1 MDGPD
6 PRANPLV
13 NETFTVIA
21 EEYGITSVLTGE
33 GGDFMFSG
41 ETAVIDSFI
50 RQKRFSDAH
59 RLLREW
65 SDGSLK
71 KMMKYGFQ
79 YGVAPFL
86 PYVGEKMY
94 YRLLWSDT
102 EYELPEYF
110 TEEHRMR
117 EREINKED
125 HLQYQKSRDL
135 LYWGKRFHFDF
146 LCNIGQGIWTQLTSR
161 CRRSIL
167 SWTAVSSNFHSLYR
181 QSSILTS

>member
-1 MDGPD
+1 MRDLRIPGLIILGDETAKIPNAEIGSDPLWFVDGPD

-71 KMMKYGFQ
+71 K
-79 YGVAPFL
+79 
-86 PYVGEKMY
+86 
-94 YRLLWSDT
+94 
-102 EYELPEYF
+102 
-110 TEEHRMR
+110 
-117 EREINKED
+117 
-125 HLQYQKSRDL
+125 
-135 LYWGKRFHFDF
+135 
-146 LCNIGQGIWTQLTSR
+146 
-161 CRRSIL
+161 
-167 SWTAVSSNFHSLYR
+167 
-181 QSSILTS
+181 

>member
-1 MDGPD
+1 MAKRRSLIRLFAKNGFLMHIDCF
-6 PRANPLV
+6 A
-13 NETFTVIA
+13 
-21 EEYGITSVLTGE
+21 
-33 GGDFMFSG
+33 SG
-41 ETAVIDSFI
+41 RMA
-50 RQKRFSDAH
+50 A
-59 RLLREW
+59 
-65 SDGSLK
+65 LK

-94 YRLLWSDT
+94 YRSLWSDT
-102 EYELPEYF
+102 EYESPEYF

-146 LCNIGQGIWTQLTSR
+146 LWPRARYMDSINITADGPSFLGPPSHRIF
-161 CRRSIL
+161 IL
-167 SWTAVSSNFHSLYR
+167 CIAR
-181 QSSILTS
+181 AKILTS